1 MTGTAFESRPETARG
16 RMLYEMLLAVHSGIR
31 QELARVE
38 GLAASVLEGLP
49 GDDVHKELE
58 TLRSNGT
65 LWQFQATCLR
75 YCRFVH
81 MHHHAEDLEFFY
93 ELEQTNPAITS
104 VVERL
109 RADHRAVS
117 DYLDTVEAATRS
129 LSSDDGHA
137 ERRVVADALEALK
150 EHLLAHLEY
159 EELNVETTAK
169 RLRDFSAAA
178 PTERDS
184 W

>member
-1 MTGTAFESRPETARG
+1 MTTTAFEDRPETARG
-16 RMLYEMLLAVHSGIR
+16 RMLYEMLLAVHFGIR
-31 QELARVE
+31 QELDRVE
-38 GLAASVLEGLP
+38 GLATSVLEGLP
-49 GDDVHKELE
+49 ADEVHEELE

-65 LWQFQATCLR
+65 LWQFQVSCLR
-75 YCRFVH
+75 HCRFVH
-81 MHHHAEDLEFFY
+81 MHHYAEDLEFFD

-117 DYLDTVEAATRS
+117 DYLDRVEAATRS
-129 LSSDDGHA
+129 LSSDDGHDA
-137 ERRVVADALEALK
+137 RQAAADALEALK

-159 EELNVETTAK
+159 EELNVETTAR

>member
-1 MTGTAFESRPETARG
+1 MTATAFEDRPETTRG
-16 RMLYEMLLAVHSGIR
+16 RMLYRMLLAVHAGIR

-38 GLAASVLEGLP
+38 GLAASVLDGLP
-49 GDDVHKELE
+49 VDEVHKEVE

-65 LWQFQATCLR
+65 LWQFQLSCLR
-75 YCRFVH
+75 YCRFVQ
-81 MHHHAEDLEFFY
+81 MHHHAEDLEFFE

-117 DYLDTVEAATRS
+117 DYLDAVEAATRS
-129 LSSDDGHA
+129 LSGDDGHDA
-137 ERRVVADALEALK
+137 RQVVADALDVLE

-169 RLRDFSAAA
+169 RLHDFSPTA
-178 PTERDS
+178 PPERDS
-184 W
+184 G